1 VPSIPTGNK
10 MLLLSAE
17 EEDQNLG
24 VNEQPLAI
32 TGGTD
37 TLAGIS
43 SPGQLALENAASTVG
58 EKDVLAKP

>member
-1 VPSIPTGNK
+1 

-43 SPGQLALENAASTVG
+43 SPGQLALENGTSTVG